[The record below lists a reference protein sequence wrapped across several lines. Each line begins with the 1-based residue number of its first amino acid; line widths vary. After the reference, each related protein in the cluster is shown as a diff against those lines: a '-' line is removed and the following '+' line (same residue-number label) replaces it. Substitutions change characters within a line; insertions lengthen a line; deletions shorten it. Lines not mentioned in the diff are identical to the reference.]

1 MLKIIVVLTHP
12 DCNQFVFWCNIGSW
26 RRIVQRAAAAEDE
39 IGSLGNNRENHA
51 ELLFRINVL
60 TFTE

>member
-1 MLKIIVVLTHP
+1 MVTSLYFGAIL
-12 DCNQFVFWCNIGSW
+12 DGSW
-26 RRIVQRAAAAEDE
+26 RGIVWRAAAEDE